1 MRICVLICV
10 LISFFRLPLNLNKL
24 STKQLIERKGDL
36 TKLKTSPRNEVY
48 LILDNIRSMY
58 NVGAIFRTA
67 DAARI
72 KKLYLCGITATPPRK
87 EIEKTA
93 LKTID
98 YVPWEYIA
106 NLKLKIKKLKQ
117 EGIQIVGLEQT
128 DQFIDYR
135 KFDYAKP
142 VAIIIGNEVDGI
154 SQEILDLC
162 DAVVEIPMQGI
173 ANSLNVA
180 TAAGIILFEAIQ

>member
-1 MRICVLICV
+1 MR
-10 LISFFRLPLNLNKL
+10 KL
-24 STKQLIERKGDL
+24 STEELVQQKGDL
-36 TKLKTSPRNEVY
+36 LKLKQKPKADIY

-67 DAARI
+67 DAAGI

-98 YVPWEYIA
+98 HIDWEYRESTKELV
-106 NLKLKIKKLKQ
+106 LKLKK
-117 EGIQIVGLEQT
+117 EGINVVALEQT
-128 DQFIDYR
+128 DQSLDYR
-135 KFDYAKP
+135 EFNYQKP
-142 VAIIIGNEVDGI
+142 LAIIIGHETEGI
-154 SQEILDLC
+154 SQEVLDLC
-162 DAVVEIPMQGI
+162 DSSIEMPMHGI

-180 TAAGIILFEAIQ
+180 TAAGIILYKATENIELL

>member
-1 MRICVLICV
+1 MHKYTTEE
-10 LISFFRLPLNLNKL
+10 LISNKGDLNKL
-24 STKQLIERKGDL
+24 RSA
-36 TKLKTSPRNEVY
+36 PRNEVY

-98 YVPWEYIA
+98 PPAGGVPWEYHDDV
-106 NLKLKIKKLKQ
+106 KQ
-117 EGIQIVGLEQT
+117 LTKELNNAGTQIVALEQT
-128 DQFIDYR
+128 DESVDYR
-135 KFDYAKP
+135 KFNYKKA

-154 SQEILDLC
+154 SDEVLDLC
-162 DAVVEIPMQGI
+162 DAAVEIPMQGI

-180 TAAGIILFEAIQ
+180 TAAGIILFEVTR

>member
-1 MRICVLICV
+1 MLHKLTTEELI
-10 LISFFRLPLNLNKL
+10 
-24 STKQLIERKGDL
+24 TRKGDIDS
-36 TKLKTSPRNEVY
+36 LKTKPRPEVY

-67 DAARI
+67 DAAGI

-98 YVPWEYIA
+98 FVPWEYYESTSDLILNLQKKNIKVIA
-106 NLKLKIKKLKQ
+106 
-117 EGIQIVGLEQT
+117 LEQT
-128 DQFIDYR
+128 HESQNYHTFSYT
-135 KFDYAKP
+135 KP
-142 VAIIIGNEVDGI
+142 LAIVIGHETEGI
-154 SQEILDLC
+154 SQDVLDLC
-162 DAVVEIPMQGI
+162 DSAIEIPMNGI

-180 TAAGIILFEAIQ
+180 TAAGIILFKAIEKQAI